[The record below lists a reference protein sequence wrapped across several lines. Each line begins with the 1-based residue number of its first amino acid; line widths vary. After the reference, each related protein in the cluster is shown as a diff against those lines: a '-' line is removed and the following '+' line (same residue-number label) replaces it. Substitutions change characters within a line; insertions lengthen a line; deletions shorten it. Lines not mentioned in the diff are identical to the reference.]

1 MADKK
6 KKNKKN
12 NKIKNTLQKAGSITM
27 IPYALNA
34 LGFEDAAQTT
44 GYPFDKEGKRRTE
57 LEFKNSAENRRKR
70 GEKNIYKHNYED
82 DIFSLITK
90 KMGFEEGGAVR
101 KNKPKMGCVMKGRG
115 GSYKGR
121 K

>member
-34 LGFEDAAQTT
+34 LGFEDAAQIT
-44 GYPFDKEGKRRTE
+44 GYPFDKKGKRRTE
-57 LEFKNSAENRRKR
+57 LKFKNSAENLRKR
-70 GEKNIYKHNYED
+70 GEKNNYNYED
-82 DIFSLITK
+82 DPLSLITK
-90 KMGFEEGGAVR
+90 AMGFKEGGAVPR
-101 KNKPKMGCVMKGRG
+101 KKPKMGCVMKGRG